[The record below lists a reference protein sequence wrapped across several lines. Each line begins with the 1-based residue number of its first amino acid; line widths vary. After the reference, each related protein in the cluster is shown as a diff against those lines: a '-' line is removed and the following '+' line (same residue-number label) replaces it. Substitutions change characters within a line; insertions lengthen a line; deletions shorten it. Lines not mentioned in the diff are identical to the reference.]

1 MEEWVRVGAREGEF
15 RVDEDAVEED
25 LSLREKRPIVDV
37 VVASEQDGEWIEVG
51 YLVAPSLAGKLTSR
65 QDDD

>member
-1 MEEWVRVGAREGEF
+1 MRVGAREGEF

-37 VVASEQDGEWIEVG
+37 VVASEQDVEWDRGLLSRGAELGGEIEVASG
-51 YLVAPSLAGKLTSR
+51 
-65 QDDD
+65 